1 MLTLLNI
8 SNNLGSM
15 DTFSPTAEEIE
26 LLERYVLT
34 SSGGPSP
41 QIPKLVLSDGTALEL
56 SAQMAKIF
64 GLIAQDFSAGRS
76 ISIISHHTKLT
87 TQEAADFLG
96 LSRPT
101 LIKLLTQYLI
111 PFETIGRHR
120 KINFSDVQ
128 ALQEKLASAQ
138 RDAITKMRELSDIE
152 LDSEESLANN
162 PLIRD

>member
-1 MLTLLNI
+1 
-8 SNNLGSM
+8 M

>member
-1 MLTLLNI
+1 
-8 SNNLGSM
+8 M

-34 SSGGPSP
+34 SSRGPRP

-56 SAQMAKIF
+56 SAQVAKILR
-64 GLIAQDFSAGRS
+64 LIAEDFSAGRS
-76 ISIISHHTKLT
+76 ISIISHQTKLT

-101 LIKLLTQYLI
+101 LIKLLTQHLI

-120 KINFSDVQ
+120 KINFADVQ
-128 ALQEKLASAQ
+128 ALREKLASSQ
-138 RDAITKMRELSDIE
+138 RNAITKMRELSDIE
-152 LDSEESLANN
+152 LDSDESLANN
-162 PLIRD
+162 PLISE

>member
-1 MLTLLNI
+1 L
-8 SNNLGSM
+8 
-15 DTFSPTAEEIE
+15 
-26 LLERYVLT
+26 Y
-34 SSGGPSP
+34 
-41 QIPKLVLSDGTALEL
+41 DGTALEL
-56 SAQMAKIF
+56 SAQVAKILR
-64 GLIAQDFSAGRS
+64 LIAQDFSAGRS
-76 ISIISHHTKLT
+76 ISIISHQTKLT

-120 KINFSDVQ
+120 KINFADVQ
-128 ALQEKLASAQ
+128 TLQEKLASAQ